1 MAKII
6 FKGEE
11 SSENKVTY
19 VKWLEEIKQLKAEK
33 SKLQTHRKLLILG
46 LIFSN
51 IAIISY
57 FLL

>member
-6 FKGEE
+6 FKGKDETE
-11 SSENKVTY
+11 TKITY
-19 VKWLEEIKQLKAEK
+19 VKWLEEINQLKAEK